1 MAAQDMMGR
10 MLENLVDHVFAKVGY
25 TREQIK
31 EKVEGVLTMG
41 SDTVKSLK
49 ALDDRLA
56 RLENNQL
63 MIIEAENDRRRE
75 CGLPTLGQLYN
86 GDSPDG
92 GSLKRINGHG
102 G

>member
-75 CGLPTLGQLYN
+75 CGLPALGQLYN

>member
-1 MAAQDMMGR
+1 MAQDMMSR

-41 SDTVKSLK
+41 SDTVNALK
-49 ALDDRLA
+49 QLDARLA
-56 RLENNQL
+56 RVEANQL
-63 MIIEAENDRRRE
+63 LVIEAENGRRAERGE
-75 CGLPTLGQLYN
+75 PALGAIHN
-86 GDSPDG
+86 GSSPDG
-92 GSLKRINGHG
+92 TTLRRINGNG